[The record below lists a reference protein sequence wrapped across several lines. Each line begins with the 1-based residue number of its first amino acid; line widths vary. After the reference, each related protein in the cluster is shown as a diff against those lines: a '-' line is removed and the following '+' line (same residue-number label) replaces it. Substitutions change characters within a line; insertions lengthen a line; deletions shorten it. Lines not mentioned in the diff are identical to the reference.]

1 MSMTITQP
9 KLFGMFEL
17 DAADTVLYSRLEL
30 DGRGDGVPAP
40 DFRGRGL
47 FDGGGPFANAEELRR
62 RINSFRSNGAQAD
75 SFDFTC
81 EYDDGPVPVRV
92 LLARVRERSDR
103 EVTKSVL
110 IHIRQRHSP
119 EVPAG
124 RGAVESV
131 KARV

>member
-17 DAADTVLYSRLEL
+17 DAADTVLYSRMER
-30 DGRGDGVPAP
+30 DGRGDYMPTP
-40 DFRGRGL
+40 DFNGRGL
-47 FDGGGPFANAEELRR
+47 FEGVTPFANAEDLRR
-62 RINSFRSNGAQAD
+62 RINSFRLNGAQAD

-110 IHIRQRHSP
+110 IHIRQKR
-119 EVPAG
+119 
-124 RGAVESV
+124 
-131 KARV
+131 